1 VTNTHFYLS
10 ADLDNTRVIR
20 DVQQLMTEV
29 INHLSGV
36 DGSQVKITLEVQ
48 ADMPEGTPVPVVR
61 TVTENCATL
70 RVRDYGF
77 EG

>member
-1 VTNTHFYLS
+1 
-10 ADLDNTRVIR
+10 
-20 DVQQLMTEV
+20 MTEV

-36 DGSQVKITLEVQ
+36 DSSQVKITLEVQ
-48 ADMPEGTPVPVVR
+48 AEMPNGTPVPVVR